1 MGKSKVL
8 LIFSFCFLG
17 NLDFFGRCLNWEGM
31 GARVEGDADGGSM
44 EGTFSLPDVKFTNN
58 NGMKATVEL
67 LEAIYTKADFPPA
80 VAPYLSVSLKVR

>member
-1 MGKSKVL
+1 
-8 LIFSFCFLG
+8 
-17 NLDFFGRCLNWEGM
+17 M

-80 VAPYLSVSLKVR
+80 VAPYLSVSLKVMKSDTWIVSIILLL